1 MKFIFLRKRFD
12 FIKQPKKETGSVR
25 IPRYF
30 VFTEI
35 ELLSLIFCVIFDVTE
50 YAAAVL
56 TLPLIGDVF
65 DIIGIIV
72 CIFIFRWIGL
82 VSLAE
87 LLPGADILPI
97 FIITWLIWYIIKKQ
111 KYSPNSNKL

>member
-1 MKFIFLRKRFD
+1 MKLFFFRKRFD
-12 FIKQPKKETGSVR
+12 FFKQPKKQMGRVR

-50 YAAAVL
+50 YAAGVL
-56 TLPLIGDVF
+56 TLPLTGDVF
-65 DIIGIIV
+65 DIIGILG

-97 FIITWLIWYIIKKQ
+97 FIITWLTWYIIKKT
-111 KYSPNSNKL
+111 KTST